1 MRECGNPCVLESI
14 RTSMMRRF
22 GTAGQLSD
30 FSLQKKSNP
39 GNALRPYHFGC
50 KTVLV
55 VDDDTRS
62 RCMNFITSEK
72 ILSLDTESTCPRFD
86 DDHISLIQIG
96 TSTEVYI
103 IQVARQSPSFMQAL
117 EERFRGKHLLTWGPE
132 KTALE
137 KVVKCNSCIFQ
148 DVQREFFTSGGK
160 GKGVAD
166 CILDLFDGRYTLDKS
181 WTCSGWD
188 NDELTR
194 EQLKYATLDVV
205 CTYVLFFKA
214 KYNVECFRTA
224 DSSQNHI
231 TFLAHNLTQGVT
243 KEHGFSCTEDF
254 LGHNHH
260 GIASSSWGFV
270 ITRPDVGARRQI
282 HAKGF
287 QVCVNNVPP
296 DQINV
301 DAFCSLLDKNKFC
314 CTLCSACFET
324 YKTWDSC
331 TRTDDTGY
339 VFMRPNEPT
348 VQKRID
354 RVASDDNEQRAYY
367 CASAVAECFS
377 MIAPQ
382 KNFPSLVKAV
392 RSDIYFGY
400 IRDTLVHL
408 TSMGCS

>member
-1 MRECGNPCVLESI
+1 MQECGNRRVLESI
-14 RTSMMRRF
+14 QTSMMRRF
-22 GTAGQLSD
+22 GNAGQLTNLS
-30 FSLQKKSNP
+30 FREKSNP
-39 GNALRPYHFGC
+39 GNALRQEHFGC

-103 IQVARQSPSFMQAL
+103 IQVARQSPPFMQAL
-117 EERFRGKHLLTWGPE
+117 GESFRGKHLLTWGPE

-137 KVVKCNSCIFQ
+137 KVVKCDSCTFE
-148 DVQREFFTSGGK
+148 DVQHKFFTSGGK
-160 GKGVAD
+160 GKGVAE
-166 CILDLFDGRYTLDKS
+166 CIHDLFGGRYILDKS

-205 CTYVLFFKA
+205 CTYVLYLKA
-214 KYNVECFRTA
+214 KHNVECFRTA
-224 DSSQNHI
+224 DSSQKHI
-231 TFLAHNLTQGVT
+231 TFLAHNLNQGLT
-243 KEHGFSCTEDF
+243 KVHGFSCTEDF
-254 LGHNHH
+254 LGHNEH

-270 ITRPDVGARRQI
+270 LITRPRRQI

-287 QVCVNNVPP
+287 QFCVNNVPP
-296 DQINV
+296 DEINV
-301 DAFCSLLDKNKFC
+301 DAFFSLLDKNKFC
-314 CTLCSACFET
+314 CALCSACFET

-400 IRDTLVHL
+400 IRDTLGHL
-408 TSMGCS
+408 T